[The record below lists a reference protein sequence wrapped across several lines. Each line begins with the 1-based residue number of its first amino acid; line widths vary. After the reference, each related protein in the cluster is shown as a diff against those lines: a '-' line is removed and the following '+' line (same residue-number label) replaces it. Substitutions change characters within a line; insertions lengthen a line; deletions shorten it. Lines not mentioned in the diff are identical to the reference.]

1 MKSRALDN
9 DQQLVEEIKQ
19 GGSACERAM
28 KHLYRQHLDSVVN
41 FIVNRNG
48 SREEAKD
55 VFQDAVVNV
64 LVAVQKGKFSGE
76 SSLGT
81 YLFAISKNL
90 WYRRFK
96 RSLKQGEM
104 PEDHQEKASEA
115 PEPDTVLMG
124 SEEQQLVQG
133 LLDQLKA
140 KCLEVLTFWAQ
151 KYAMKEI
158 AERLGYQNDQV
169 VRNKKNHCL
178 KELRKLVAQHPEA
191 RALVKELVG

>member
-1 MKSRALDN
+1 MKSRPLYN
-9 DQQLVEEIKQ
+9 DQELVDQIKQ

-41 FIVNRNG
+41 FIVNRSG

-64 LVAVQKGKFSGE
+64 LVAVQKGKFSGD

-96 RSLKQGEM
+96 RSLKQGDM
-104 PEDHQEKASEA
+104 PEDYATEASEA
-115 PEPDTVLMG
+115 PEPDVTLMG
-124 SEEQQLVQG
+124 NDEQRLVQG
-133 LLDQLKA
+133 LLGQLKS
-140 KCLEVLTFWAQ
+140 KCLEVLTMWAQ
-151 KYAMKEI
+151 KFAMKEI
-158 AERLGYQNDQV
+158 AQQLGYQNDQV

-178 KELRKLVAQHPEA
+178 KELRKLVAQQPEA
-191 RALVKELVG
+191 RALVQELVK

>member
-1 MKSRALDN
+1 MRELY
-9 DQQLVEEIKQ
+9 QEEQLIADIQ
-19 GGSACERAM
+19 AGGTACERAM
-28 KHLYRQHLDSVVN
+28 KYLYRKHVDQISHFVT
-41 FIVNRNG
+41 NRNG

-55 VFQDAVVNV
+55 VFQDAVINL
-64 LVAVQKGKFSGE
+64 LVAVQTGKFGGQ

-104 PEDHQEKASEA
+104 PEDGPEEAS
-115 PEPDTVLMG
+115 PEPGPERVMMA
-124 SEEQQLVQG
+124 SHEQQLIGG
-133 LLDQLKA
+133 LLMQLKD
-140 KCLEVLTFWAQ
+140 KCKGVLTLWAQ

-158 AERLGYQNDQV
+158 AERLGYGNEQV

-178 KELRKLVAQHPEA
+178 KELRHLVAQQPEA
-191 RALVKELVG
+191 RKLVQELVG